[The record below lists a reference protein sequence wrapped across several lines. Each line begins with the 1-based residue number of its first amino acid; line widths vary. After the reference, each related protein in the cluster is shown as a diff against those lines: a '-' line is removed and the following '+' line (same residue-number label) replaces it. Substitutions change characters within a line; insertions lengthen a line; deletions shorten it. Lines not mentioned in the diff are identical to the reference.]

1 MVAKIMI
8 CRTASGAVF
17 AYGNPS
23 TRLRIFSYTIWHIL
37 GTAQDF
43 QSFGTAQDFQ
53 SFGTAQDFQSAISVY
68 PRRKRRGI
76 VDKNKLFPALRK

>member
-23 TRLRIFSYTIWHIL
+23 ARLRIFSYTIWHIL
-37 GTAQDF
+37 
-43 QSFGTAQDFQ
+43 
-53 SFGTAQDFQSAISVY
+53 GTAQDFQSAISVY